1 MLFIIVVVVV
11 VVFVVVY
18 DYILNMHLQEAD
30 FDSIPIIDLS
40 RLKSPHLH
48 ERQELARKIDEA
60 CTQVGF
66 FYIKV
71 C

>member
-1 MLFIIVVVVV
+1 MQ
-11 VVFVVVY
+11 
-18 DYILNMHLQEAD
+18 LQKAD
-30 FDSIPIIDLS
+30 FDSIPVIDLS
-40 RLKSPHLH
+40 TLKSPHLH
-48 ERQELARKIDEA
+48 ERQGLARQVDEA